1 VRPPEAKE
9 RFGGLAH
16 AAALLKD
23 EREDLG
29 SGDVADAGVGVV
41 VKRRSVFPSSF
52 CSMRRFRGR
61 HTPAISVD
69 KQKNQA

>member
-1 VRPPEAKE
+1 MRCV
-9 RFGGLAH
+9 GLAH

-41 VKRRSVFPSSF
+41 VELEAAVVGRAVSVCRRGVLQ
-52 CSMRRFRGR
+52 REL
-61 HTPAISVD
+61 HL
-69 KQKNQA
+69 QL